1 MIIFA
6 YCEPEFGQAP
16 QKNWSWGA
24 SFCTSFSHKSDSKGW
39 NRTNLTSWCEPPLSN
54 YCLSSS
60 METGHSLLICPSS
73 STNQNCAHLKS
84 GYFYLSDEVFR
95 QKSRANIKP
104 SSECSRSFFWPPQT
118 RSTECINWL
127 PPSAP
132 CSWDVTFWMATTCV
146 ISRIESKHIQH
157 HPTFV
162 FSKNLAVK
170 LIFQKKSE
178 EIVQDVWQNQT
189 SQPLKFPR
197 LTGYIFCSFRLYHG
211 PSPSPE
217 NGASAS
223 WC

>member
-1 MIIFA
+1 MRFFA
-6 YCEPEFGQAP
+6 RKVGPTLNQALNV
-16 QKNWSWGA
+16 QG
-24 SFCTSFSHKSDSKGW
+24 F
-39 NRTNLTSWCEPPLSN
+39 
-54 YCLSSS
+54 
-60 METGHSLLICPSS
+60 
-73 STNQNCAHLKS
+73 
-84 GYFYLSDEVFR
+84 
-95 QKSRANIKP
+95 
-104 SSECSRSFFWPPQT
+104 FFWPPQT

-197 LTGYIFCSFRLYHG
+197 FQDMFFAVSGYIMVHLHLLMEHPQADARGHVRSDFSHRFEAKAGLCHDMKKYMILCAGQTTWTLKFKVYKYHKYHII
-211 PSPSPE
+211 ST
-217 NGASAS
+217 
-223 WC
+223 